1 MRSQKRPF
9 IVKEKYLCLR
19 LEFYDTTICTLLNSK
34 AFTVKSSFSKTDQCF
49 VVYKCLSLFL
59 EDSVEVF
66 RGKGASDI
74 QLTFKLWNSSKNN
87 IIIADRKRE
96 NDGEKVTNCY
106 QVATLSESYAAD
118 EMITFVDV
126 SLYFFQNYKL
136 TINGVYSF

>member
-1 MRSQKRPF
+1 M
-9 IVKEKYLCLR
+9 
-19 LEFYDTTICTLLNSK
+19 
-34 AFTVKSSFSKTDQCF
+34 
-49 VVYKCLSLFL
+49 
-59 EDSVEVF
+59 EVF